1 MTLED
6 NRQIDSELLTKSLL
20 DIAIEAWRLGRL
32 FERLLAEQD
41 TNKQDKYRAQFRW
54 FQKKVESSLASLGM
68 RIENIEGHPF
78 DIGVAA
84 TPLNLEEFDQDDKLV
99 IDQMLEPIIM
109 SSTGVVRTGTVT
121 LKKISESG
129 EE

>member
-1 MTLED
+1 MATENDEQLH
-6 NRQIDSELLTKSLL
+6 SETIIQSLL
-20 DIAIEAWRLGRL
+20 DIATEAWRVGRL
-32 FERLLAEQD
+32 FERLLVEQD
-41 TNKQDKYRAQFRW
+41 ANKQDKYRAQFRW

-78 DIGVAA
+78 DTGVAA
-84 TPLNLEEFDQDDKLV
+84 TPLNIEEFDRDDKLV

-109 SSTGVVRTGTVT
+109 SSTGVVRTGTVI